1 MSRVFVALLV
11 AWAALIATTAR
22 ADLIIYADAS
32 QNGFNQ
38 GCSFGSNAGDFDFA
52 NASPV
57 HSGSASIRF
66 TPDNYNA
73 VSWCTPATYS
83 TTTDYAGITFWV
95 YLNSSAQGANIDLVL
110 GYQSNL
116 VGSASLQALYGSAI
130 PAGTWVEI
138 QSTFATSPLN
148 YTGNFNQISL
158 HDESGTTQ
166 ANVYFD
172 DVAFQPPVNDE
183 IFKSGFEGDAMPPP
197 TCGMTDH
204 HDQSVTL
211 APGDTMVSDV
221 FDWCDAAGKPR
232 EAVLAHND
240 QTGENA
246 GTYANHG
253 GSLQQFSYRMPNDS
267 TRTATITTYG
277 NGGYGG
283 FGYVVS
289 HSAWLSNGHCAGDDS
304 PLGYSFTGTWTRVF
318 EGRHHAIFRFQQNYQ
333 RHCGPD
339 ANPPTTY
346 VPVTIDWIFSTG
358 RDNPVW
364 AITYDISAATKSDNT
379 PIAADFLFDD
389 SRAPYGELNIDGDG
403 FSHDIDGTAW
413 GDEYRFTTTSTPVT
427 LGSTWTWSQL
437 NTIPYVK
444 EWIVASDATMG
455 LVQTQTIDQQDAG
468 GGRNPYY
475 QDLTAYWGK
484 TSANGNAC
492 PSGGY
497 AMPCQDGWPYQAN
510 NDSIGVAAGSNNAR
524 LTWGTQYGFLGQ
536 TSYAANRTIPPD
548 PDNGPYLSGWPK
560 QSYSIH
566 IVLGPHST
574 GPVEAQVAQ
583 VENAQT
589 VTLSA
594 STGSVATIGPAGVN
608 RADTVTYDPPGYD
621 PIYGA
626 LTFVAANNAL
636 DANIAVG
643 SGTLTKPL
651 IVVRSYTGSSYP
663 AQVELNGSPLTID
676 VDYFPSLRADTQE
689 LWITLNRD
697 VSGAANHLQID
708 TAASPSAHWVDAY
721 YPGYQSSTL
730 PVAQV
735 NFNDITHLMIGAIL
749 PNANGSIDTTFYL
762 GSNGASWA
770 TSAVAAAHAAGRK
783 AILMVGGAGEI
794 SGWEGAASSANRS
807 TFVTN
812 LLGAVSSFGADG
824 LDLDWE
830 PITDADDTSIL
841 ALAQALRNSG
851 PPGLIL
857 TMPVGAYN
865 QNFPPGAGSG
875 DATLFASLYP
885 LLDQINL
892 MSYGNA
898 YDYSGWYS
906 WFSSALAGEQQPN
919 YPIDIASSIGDYE
932 SFGVPAAKLG
942 VGIGAYGVC
951 FTGVTQPRV
960 SVSSGDVVSAD
971 DNTMTYAHIVSDYL
985 PNMTYAYD
993 ATAKSP
999 WLAHASAVGSP
1010 GCTYVTYEDPTS
1022 IADKGAWALAHGLG
1036 GTIVWTIAEG
1046 HLGNGNDPLLDAA
1059 HAAFP

>member
-1 MSRVFVALLV
+1 MSRIFVALFATWAGLV
-11 AWAALIATTAR
+11 AATAN
-22 ADLIIYADAS
+22 ANLVVYADAS

-38 GCSFGSNAGDFDFA
+38 GCSFGGNAGDFDFA
-52 NASPV
+52 NALPV
-57 HSGSASIRF
+57 RSGSASIRF

-83 TTTDYAGITFWV
+83 ATTDYAGIAFWV
-95 YLNSSAQGANIDLVL
+95 YLSNSAQGANLDLVL
-110 GYQSNL
+110 GYQANL
-116 VGSASLQALYGSAI
+116 VGASSLQSLYGSAV
-130 PAGTWVEI
+130 PANTWVEI
-138 QSTFATSPLN
+138 QTSFATGPLN
-148 YTGNFNQISL
+148 YTGNFDQISL
-158 HDESGTTQ
+158 QSETGTTQ

-172 DVAFQPPVNDE
+172 DVSLSSPVNDE
-183 IFKSGFEGDAMPPP
+183 IFKNGFEGSALPPP
-197 TCGMTDH
+197 ACGMTDH
-204 HDQSVTL
+204 HDQSVTP

-221 FDWCDAAGKPR
+221 FDWCDSSSKPR

-240 QTGENA
+240 QTGATA
-246 GTYANHG
+246 GVYANHG
-253 GSLQQFSYRMPNDS
+253 GSLQQFSYQMPGGA

-289 HSAWLSNGHCAGDDS
+289 HSAWLSNGYCAGDDS
-304 PLGYSFTGTWTRVF
+304 PLGYSFSGTWTRVF

-333 RHCGPD
+333 RHCGPNQ
-339 ANPPTTY
+339 NPPTTL

-358 RDNPVW
+358 RDNPLW
-364 AITYDISAATKSDNT
+364 AITYDMSAVTQN
-379 PIAADFLFDD
+379 FLFDD

-403 FSHDIDGTAW
+403 FSHDIDGVAW
-413 GDEYRFTTTSTPVT
+413 GDRYQFTSTTAPVT
-427 LGSTWTWSQL
+427 LSSAWTWATT
-437 NTIPYVK
+437 NTVPYVK
-444 EWIVASDATMG
+444 EWITASDATMG

-510 NDSIGVAAGSNNAR
+510 NDSIGVGVSNNNAR

-536 TSYAANRTIPPD
+536 TAYASNQTILPA

-560 QSYSIH
+560 KSYSVYV
-566 IVLGPHST
+566 VLGPHST
-574 GPVEAQVAQ
+574 LPVDAQRTQ
-583 VENAQT
+583 VETAQT
-589 VTLSA
+589 LTLSA
-594 STGSVATIGPAGVN
+594 STGSVAGSGPAGVS
-608 RADTVTYDPPGYD
+608 RSDTITYDPPGYD

-626 LTFVAANNAL
+626 LTFVAASNAL
-636 DANIAVG
+636 DANIVVG

-651 IVVRSYTGSSYP
+651 IIVRSYTGSDYP
-663 AQVELNGSPLTID
+663 AQVELNGSLLTID

-697 VSGAANHLQID
+697 LSGASNRLQIG
-708 TAASPSAHWVDAY
+708 AAAVPSAHWVDGY

-762 GSNGASWA
+762 GSNGANWA
-770 TSAVAAAHAAGRK
+770 TSAIAAAHAAGRK

-794 SGWEGAASSANRS
+794 SGWEGAASSANRN
-807 TFVTN
+807 TFVAN

-830 PITDADDTSIL
+830 PITDADDASIL
-841 ALAQALRNSG
+841 ALVQALRNSG

-906 WFSSALAGEQQPN
+906 WFSSALAGEAGN
-919 YPIDIASSIGDYE
+919 YPIDIASSVGDLE
-932 SFGVPAAKLG
+932 GFGVPAAKLG
-942 VGIGAYGVC
+942 VGIGAYGLC
-951 FTGVTQPRV
+951 FKNVTQPRV
-960 SVSSGDVVSAD
+960 AVSSGDIVSAD
-971 DNTMTYAHIVSDYL
+971 DNTMTYAHIVSAYI
-985 PNMTYAYD
+985 PNMAYTYD

-999 WLAHASAVGSP
+999 WLSHATAVGSP

-1046 HLGNGNDPLLDAA
+1046 HVGNGNDPLLDAA